1 MVSHKKITILSFVL
15 LFYCFEAFSGP
26 YKQNNINISSSW
38 VQITNTSPMWVH
50 NKSASSLWVQEVN
63 NKLSSDFGKGVLTDN
78 DDKPSIV
85 IDISEQRLY
94 LLKNTRII
102 KSFPISSSKYGEGS
116 TQNSFKT
123 PLGIH
128 VIKDKIGYDV
138 PKNTI
143 FKSRINT
150 NRPAEIIHSPF
161 DTEDDHVTSR
171 ILWLD
176 GTEYGKN
183 KGKGIDSY
191 DRYIYIHGTHEEGL
205 IGTKASHGCIRMFN
219 DDVINLFSEVKEGTY
234 VLIKA

>member
-1 MVSHKKITILSFVL
+1 MAPYKKITILSFVL

-26 YKQNNINISSSW
+26 HKQNNINMSSSW
-38 VQITNTSPMWVH
+38 VQITNTLPMWVH
-50 NKSASSLWVQEVN
+50 NNNASSLWVQEVN
-63 NKLSSDFGKGVLTDN
+63 NKLLSGFDKGVLTDN
-78 DDKPSIV
+78 EDIPTIV

-183 KGKGIDSY
+183 KGKGIDSVSY
-191 DRYIYIHGTHEEGL
+191 THLTLPTIVG
-205 IGTKASHGCIRMFN
+205 
-219 DDVINLFSEVKEGTY
+219 V
-234 VLIKA
+234 